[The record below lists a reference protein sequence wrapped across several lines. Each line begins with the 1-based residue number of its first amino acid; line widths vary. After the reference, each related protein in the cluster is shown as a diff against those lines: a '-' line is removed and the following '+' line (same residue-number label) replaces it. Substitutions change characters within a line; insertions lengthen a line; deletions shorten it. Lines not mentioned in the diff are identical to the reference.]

1 MGRVVNYLY
10 ANFTD
15 SSSNFGNH
23 IIDFA
28 TRHILESRIPPPA
41 LHFDS
46 FADPPPPG
54 LYDFVLLPGCTMITA
69 GQNPGLNRIEQL
81 GCPIYGLALSFWVS
95 LPRPGFLVRKRI
107 VLAERATPPD
117 LSIARKLRQPI
128 GARDSYTY
136 RVLRTHGM
144 ETYYVGCPTLFLPAD
159 GVCDDGYVLMS
170 LGRGRV
176 RTQTY
181 AAHRLSRRHTIVG
194 IVHEPADYDRFRAAG
209 WKLPLVTYEGD
220 TELYISYFKRASVVI
235 SGRLHGALPA
245 LAFGKRVFYFG
256 TRDSRTTILED
267 LGVRIHG
274 YHELGGAIENA
285 SSGFNR
291 YLLEYFRTN
300 MDKWLDQTVGTHA

>member
-1 MGRVVNYLY
+1 MKYLY

-28 TRHILESRIPPPA
+28 TRHILASRIPDPA
-41 LHFDS
+41 QEFDS
-46 FADPPPPG
+46 FVDAPPPG
-54 LYDFVLLPGCTMITA
+54 SYDFVLLPGCTMITV
-69 GQNPGLNRIEQL
+69 GQNPGLNRIEEL
-81 GCPIYGLALSFWVS
+81 GCPVYGLALSLWAS
-95 LPRPGFLVRKRI
+95 LPRPGVLFRKRI
-107 VLAERATPPD
+107 VFASQAAPPD
-117 LSIARKLRQPI
+117 LTIARKLRQPI

-136 RVLRTHGM
+136 RVLRMNGM
-144 ETYYVGCPTLFLPAD
+144 DTYYAGCPTLFLPAD

-181 AAHRLSRRHTIVG
+181 AAHRLARRHTVIG
-194 IVHEPADYDRFRAAG
+194 IVHEEGDYERFRAAG

-220 TELYISYFKRASVVI
+220 TELYLSYFKRASVVI

-245 LAFGKRVFYFG
+245 LAFGKRLFYFG
-256 TRDSRTTILED
+256 TRDSRTTILDD

-274 YHELGGAIENA
+274 YHELAGAIENA
-285 SSGFNR
+285 SSDFNR
-291 YLLEYFRTN
+291 YLLQYFRAN
-300 MDKWLDQTVGTHA
+300 MEKGLDQTVGTHM